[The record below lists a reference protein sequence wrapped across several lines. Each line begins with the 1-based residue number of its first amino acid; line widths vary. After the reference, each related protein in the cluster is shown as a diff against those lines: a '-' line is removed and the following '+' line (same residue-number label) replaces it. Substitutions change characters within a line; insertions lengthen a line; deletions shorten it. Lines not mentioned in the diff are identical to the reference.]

1 MGLAAGLMG
10 MMGTVQGPGG
20 FDPPKLV
27 PMSALLAIG
36 SLTIAG
42 VVAGLYPARK
52 AAMLQPVEALRQ
64 EGILEL
70 DANMFQDLFQ
80 EAYGAMR
87 HNRRRTALTM
97 LGMAW
102 GIATVVMLLAYGD
115 GFGQACA
122 NIFANF
128 GTKLVIV
135 VPGRTSMQAGGK
147 KAGMLVRFTQDDV
160 ETLTSNLPQITQI
173 TPEVSKQASIQFD
186 TRVFT
191 WAVTGNYP
199 NVFDVRAL
207 KLDQGRFYN
216 PEDEIQRAR
225 VAVIGS
231 EAKEKLFS
239 GRNAL
244 GEHIRVDGLSFEVIG
259 VLSAKMQ
266 EGNDDINR
274 VVYVPF
280 STMSDLKN
288 THYLD
293 TIWFTY
299 QTPEYESLEQSVRT
313 ILAAEHKFSQTDR
326 QAVDVF
332 NLMMQVHQF
341 EIITMGLKILMGF
354 IGTLT
359 LGIGGVG
366 LMNIMLV
373 SVTQRTREIGVQK
386 ALGAPRRYILM
397 QFLAEALTITFIGG
411 VLGVILA
418 YAVAL
423 SVGRLT
429 LYSAFAKNG
438 EAGDIR
444 LIISPGTLIASTLIL
459 GAVGL
464 ISGMIPAFRASRL
477 NPIEALRHE

>member
-1 MGLAAGLMG
+1 M
-10 MMGTVQGPGG
+10 
-20 FDPPKLV
+20 FRD
-27 PMSALLAIG
+27 LL
-36 SLTIAG
+36 
-42 VVAGLYPARK
+42 
-52 AAMLQPVEALRQ
+52 
-64 EGILEL
+64 
-70 DANMFQDLFQ
+70 Q
-80 EAYGAMR
+80 EAYAAMR

-115 GFGQACA
+115 GFGKACA

-128 GTKLVIV
+128 GDKLVIV
-135 VPGRTSMQAGGK
+135 VPGRTSMQAGGQ
-147 KAGMLVRFTQDDV
+147 KAGALVRFTQDDV
-160 ETLTSNLPQITQI
+160 DTLTTNLPQITSI
-173 TPEVSKQASIQFD
+173 TPEVSKQASVQYD
-186 TRVFT
+186 TRAFT
-191 WAVTGNYP
+191 FAITGNNP
-199 NVFDVRAL
+199 NVLLVRAL
-207 KLDQGRFYN
+207 KLGQGRFYN
-216 PEDEIQRAR
+216 MEDQVQRGR

-231 EAKEKLFS
+231 EAKQKLFS

-244 GEHIRVDGLSFEVIG
+244 GELIRVDGLSFEVIG
-259 VLSAKMQ
+259 VLGAKMQ

-274 VVYVPF
+274 VVYIPF
-280 STMSDLKN
+280 TTMSDLKD

-293 TIWFTY
+293 SIWFTY
-299 QTPEYESLEQSVRT
+299 QTPEYESLEQTVRT
-313 ILAAEHKFSQTDR
+313 IMATQHKFNQTDR
-326 QAVDVF
+326 QATEVF
-332 NLMMQVHQF
+332 NIMTQVHQF
-341 EIITMGLKILMGF
+341 EIITLGLKVLMGF

-386 ALGAPRRYILM
+386 ALGAQRRYILL

-411 VLGVILA
+411 VLGVLLA
-418 YAVAL
+418 YVVAL

-444 LIISPGTLIASTLIL
+444 LIIAPATLIASTLIL

-464 ISGMIPAFRASRL
+464 ISGMVPALRASRL
-477 NPIEALRHE
+477 DPIEALRHE

>member
-1 MGLAAGLMG
+1 MIH
-10 MMGTVQGPGG
+10 
-20 FDPPKLV
+20 D
-27 PMSALLAIG
+27 LL
-36 SLTIAG
+36 
-42 VVAGLYPARK
+42 
-52 AAMLQPVEALRQ
+52 
-64 EGILEL
+64 
-70 DANMFQDLFQ
+70 Q

-115 GFGQACA
+115 GFGRACA

-135 VPGRTSMQAGGK
+135 VPGRTSMQAGGQ
-147 KAGMLVRFTQDDV
+147 KAGVLVRFTQDDV
-160 ETLTSNLPQITQI
+160 ETLTTNLPQITHI
-173 TPEVSKQASIQFD
+173 TPEVSKQASIQYD

-191 WAVTGNYP
+191 WAVSGNYP

-207 KLDQGRFYN
+207 KLGQGRFYN

-244 GEHIRVDGLSFEVIG
+244 GEHIRVNGLSFEIIG
-259 VLSAKMQ
+259 VLGAKMQ

-280 STMSDLKN
+280 STMSELKN

-313 ILAAEHKFSQTDR
+313 LMATQHKFNQTDR
-326 QAVDVF
+326 QAVEVF

-341 EIITMGLKILMGF
+341 EIITLGLKVLMGF

-386 ALGAPRRYILM
+386 ALGAPRRYILL

-411 VLGVILA
+411 VLGVVLA
-418 YAVAL
+418 YTVAL

-444 LIISPGTLIASTLIL
+444 LIIAPGTLIASTLIL

-464 ISGMIPAFRASRL
+464 ISGMVPAFRASRL
-477 NPIEALRHE
+477 DPIEALRHE

>member
-1 MGLAAGLMG
+1 M
-10 MMGTVQGPGG
+10 
-20 FDPPKLV
+20 FRD
-27 PMSALLAIG
+27 LL
-36 SLTIAG
+36 
-42 VVAGLYPARK
+42 R
-52 AAMLQPVEALRQ
+52 
-64 EGILEL
+64 
-70 DANMFQDLFQ
+70 

-87 HNRRRTALTM
+87 YNRRRTALTM

-135 VPGRTSMQAGGK
+135 VPGRTSMQAGGQ
-147 KAGMLVRFTQDDV
+147 KAGVLVRFTLDDV
-160 ETLTSNLPQITQI
+160 DALSTNLPQITNI
-173 TPEVSKQASIQFD
+173 TPEVSKQAHIQYD
-186 TRVFT
+186 TRVFDFP
-191 WAVTGNYP
+191 VTGNYP
-199 NVFDVRAL
+199 SVLAVRTL
-207 KLDQGRFYN
+207 KLAQGRFYN
-216 PEDEIQRAR
+216 AEDEIQHSR

-244 GEHIRVDGLSFEVIG
+244 GEHIRLDGLSFEVVGI
-259 VLSAKMQ
+259 LDAKMQ

-274 VVYVPF
+274 VIYVPF
-280 STMSDLKN
+280 TTMSDLKD

-293 TIWFTY
+293 SIWFTY
-299 QTPEYESLEQSVRT
+299 LTPEYERLEQSVRS
-313 ILAAEHKFSQTDR
+313 ILAVPHKLNQTDR
-326 QAVDVF
+326 QAVRVF

-341 EIITMGLKILMGF
+341 EIITLGLKVLMGF

-418 YAVAL
+418 YTVAL

-444 LIISPGTLIASTLIL
+444 LIIAPGTLIAATLIL
-459 GAVGL
+459 GFVGL
-464 ISGMIPAFRASRL
+464 VSGMIPAFRASRL
-477 NPIEALRHE
+477 DPIEALRHE

>member
-1 MGLAAGLMG
+1 
-10 MMGTVQGPGG
+10 MMR
-20 FDPPKLV
+20 D
-27 PMSALLAIG
+27 LL
-36 SLTIAG
+36 
-42 VVAGLYPARK
+42 
-52 AAMLQPVEALRQ
+52 
-64 EGILEL
+64 
-70 DANMFQDLFQ
+70 Q
-80 EAYGAMR
+80 EAYTAMR

-102 GIATVVMLLAYGD
+102 GIATVVMLLAYGN

-135 VPGRTSMQAGGK
+135 VPGQTSMQAGGQK
-147 KAGMLVRFTQDDV
+147 SGIPVRFTQEDI
-160 ETLTSNLPQITQI
+160 ETLRTNLPQISHI
-173 TPEVSKQASIQFD
+173 TPSVDKQSSVQYD
-186 TRVFT
+186 TRIFT
-191 WAVTGNYP
+191 WSVTGNDP
-199 NVFDVRAL
+199 SVFDVRSL
-207 KLDQGRFYN
+207 KLDEGRFYN
-216 PEDEIQRAR
+216 LEDQIQRAR

-244 GEHIRVDGLSFEVIG
+244 GERIRLDGLSFEVVG
-259 VLSAKMQ
+259 VLSPKMQ

-274 VVYVPF
+274 VVYIPF
-280 STMSDLKN
+280 TTMAALKD
-288 THYLD
+288 TRYLD
-293 TIWFTY
+293 TIWFNY
-299 QTPEYESLEQSVRT
+299 QTPEYERLEQSVRT
-313 ILAAEHKFSQTDR
+313 ILAVPHKFNQSDH
-326 QAVDVF
+326 QAVRVF

-341 EIITMGLKILMGF
+341 EIITMGLKILLGF

-411 VLGVILA
+411 VLGVLLA

-444 LIISPGTLIASTLIL
+444 ILIAPGTLIVSTLIL
-459 GAVGL
+459 GVVGL
-464 ISGMIPAFRASRL
+464 VSGMIPAVRASRL
-477 NPIEALRHE
+477 DPIEALRHE

>member
-1 MGLAAGLMG
+1 M
-10 MMGTVQGPGG
+10 
-20 FDPPKLV
+20 FRD
-27 PMSALLAIG
+27 LLG
-36 SLTIAG
+36 
-42 VVAGLYPARK
+42 
-52 AAMLQPVEALRQ
+52 
-64 EGILEL
+64 
-70 DANMFQDLFQ
+70 
-80 EAYGAMR
+80 EAYAAMR
-87 HNRRRTALTM
+87 HNRRRTTLTM

-135 VPGRTSMQAGGK
+135 APGKTSMQAGGQK
-147 KAGMLVRFTQDDV
+147 SGVQIRFTQDDV
-160 ETLTSNLPQITQI
+160 EALATNLPQIIHI
-173 TPEVSKQASIQFD
+173 TPTVEKQANVQYD
-186 TRVFT
+186 NRDFT
-191 WAVTGNYP
+191 FTVSGNDP
-199 NVFDVRAL
+199 NVLSIRAL
-207 KLDQGRFYN
+207 KLEQGRFYN
-216 PEDEIQRAR
+216 MEDHVQRAR

-239 GRNAL
+239 GRSAL
-244 GEHIRVDGLSFEVIG
+244 GEYIRLDGLSFEVVG

-274 VVYVPF
+274 VVYIPF
-280 STMSDLKN
+280 NTMSDLKD

-293 TIWFTY
+293 MIWFTY
-299 QTPEYESLEQSVRT
+299 QTPEYERIEPAVRT
-313 ILAAEHKFSQTDR
+313 ILATQHKFNQTDR
-326 QAVDVF
+326 EAVRVF
-332 NLMMQVHQF
+332 NLMTQLHQF
-341 EIITMGLKILMGF
+341 EVITLGLKILMGF

-386 ALGAPRRYILM
+386 ALGAQPRHILM
-397 QFLAEALTITFIGG
+397 QFLAEALTITCIGG
-411 VLGVILA
+411 VLGMILA
-418 YAVAL
+418 YVVAL

-429 LYSAFAKNG
+429 FYSAFAKNG

-444 LIISPGTLIASTLIL
+444 LIISPGTLIVSTLIL

-464 ISGMIPAFRASRL
+464 ISGMVPAFRASRL
-477 NPIEALRHE
+477 DPIESLRHE

>member
-1 MGLAAGLMG
+1 MIIR
-10 MMGTVQGPGG
+10 
-20 FDPPKLV
+20 D
-27 PMSALLAIG
+27 LL
-36 SLTIAG
+36 
-42 VVAGLYPARK
+42 
-52 AAMLQPVEALRQ
+52 
-64 EGILEL
+64 
-70 DANMFQDLFQ
+70 Q
-80 EAYGAMR
+80 EAYTAMR

-128 GTKLVIV
+128 GTKLVII
-135 VPGRTSMQAGGK
+135 VPGKTSMQAGGQK
-147 KAGMLVRFTQDDV
+147 SGVAVRFTQEDV
-160 ETLTSNLPQITQI
+160 EALETNLPQVTHI
-173 TPEVSKQASIQFD
+173 TPEVGKQVNVQYENRD
-186 TRVFT
+186 FT
-191 WAVTGNYP
+191 FPVSGNDP
-199 NVFDVRAL
+199 NVFDIRSL
-207 KLDQGRFYN
+207 KLDQGRVYN
-216 PEDEIQRAR
+216 MEDQVQRGR

-244 GEHIRVDGLSFEVIG
+244 GERIRLDGISFEVVG
-259 VLSAKMQ
+259 VLAAKMQ

-280 STMSDLKN
+280 STMNDLKS

-293 TIWFTY
+293 TIWFNY
-299 QTPEYESLEQSVRT
+299 QTPEYQKIEPAVRS
-313 ILAAEHKFSQTDR
+313 ILAGQHKFNESDR
-326 QAVDVF
+326 EAVRVF
-332 NLMMQVHQF
+332 NLQNQLHQF
-341 EIITMGLKILMGF
+341 EIITLGLKILMGF

-386 ALGAPRRYILM
+386 ALGARRRYILM

-411 VLGVILA
+411 VLGVLLA
-418 YAVAL
+418 YIVAL

-444 LIISPGTLIASTLIL
+444 LIIQPATIIASTVIL
-459 GAVGL
+459 GTVGL
-464 ISGMIPAFRASRL
+464 ISGMIPALRASRL
-477 NPIEALRHE
+477 DPIESLRHE

>member
-1 MGLAAGLMG
+1 M
-10 MMGTVQGPGG
+10 VH
-20 FDPPKLV
+20 D
-27 PMSALLAIG
+27 LL
-36 SLTIAG
+36 
-42 VVAGLYPARK
+42 
-52 AAMLQPVEALRQ
+52 
-64 EGILEL
+64 
-70 DANMFQDLFQ
+70 Q

-115 GFGQACA
+115 GFGRACA

-128 GTKLVIV
+128 GSKLVIV
-135 VPGRTSMQAGGK
+135 VPGRTAMQAGGQ
-147 KAGMLVRFTQDDV
+147 KAGVLVRFTQDDID
-160 ETLTSNLPQITQI
+160 TLTTNLPQITRI
-173 TPEVSKQASIQFD
+173 TPEVSKQCSVQYD
-186 TRVFT
+186 TRIFT

-199 NVFDVRAL
+199 NVFDVRSL
-207 KLDQGRFYN
+207 KLEQGRFYN
-216 PEDEIQRAR
+216 PEDEIQRAH

-244 GEHIRVDGLSFEVIG
+244 GEHIRLDGLSFEVIG

-280 STMSDLKN
+280 GTMSELKN

-299 QTPEYESLEQSVRT
+299 QTPEYESLEQTVRT
-313 ILAAEHKFSQTDR
+313 ILATQHKFSQTDR
-326 QAVDVF
+326 QAVEVF
-332 NLMMQVHQF
+332 NLMTQVHQF
-341 EIITMGLKILMGF
+341 EIITLGLKVLMGF

-386 ALGAPRRYILM
+386 ALGAPRRYILF

-444 LIISPGTLIASTLIL
+444 LIIAPGTLIASTLIL

-464 ISGMIPAFRASRL
+464 VSGMIPAFRASRL

>member
-1 MGLAAGLMG
+1 
-10 MMGTVQGPGG
+10 MMK
-20 FDPPKLV
+20 D
-27 PMSALLAIG
+27 LL
-36 SLTIAG
+36 
-42 VVAGLYPARK
+42 
-52 AAMLQPVEALRQ
+52 
-64 EGILEL
+64 
-70 DANMFQDLFQ
+70 N
-80 EAYGAMR
+80 EAYTAMK

-135 VPGRTSMQAGGK
+135 VPGQTSMQAGGQK
-147 KAGMLVRFTQDDV
+147 SGMAVRFTQEDVDDLA
-160 ETLTSNLPQITQI
+160 TNLPQITHI
-173 TPEVSKQASIQFD
+173 TPSVDKQCAVGYEN
-186 TRVFT
+186 RAFT
-191 WAVTGNYP
+191 WTVTGNDP
-199 NVFDVRAL
+199 NVYDIRSL
-207 KLDQGRFYN
+207 KLGQGRFYN
-216 PEDEIQRAR
+216 MEDQVQRAR

-244 GEHIRVDGLSFEVIG
+244 GEHIRLDGLSFEVVGI
-259 VLSAKMQ
+259 LDAKMQ

-280 STMSDLKN
+280 TTMSDLKS

-293 TIWFTY
+293 TIWFNY
-299 QTPEYESLEQSVRT
+299 QTPDYQRIEPAVRS
-313 ILAAEHKFSQTDR
+313 ILAGQHKFNEADR
-326 QAVDVF
+326 EAVRVF
-332 NLMMQVHQF
+332 NLQNQLHQF
-341 EIITMGLKILMGF
+341 EIITLGLKILMGF

-373 SVTQRTREIGVQK
+373 SVTQRTKEIGVQK
-386 ALGAPRRYILM
+386 ALGAPRRHILM

-411 VLGVILA
+411 LLGVILA
-418 YAVAL
+418 YVVAL

-444 LIISPGTLIASTLIL
+444 LIIQPGTLIASTVIL

-464 ISGMIPAFRASRL
+464 ISGMIPALRASRL
-477 NPIEALRHE
+477 DPIESLRHE

>member
-1 MGLAAGLMG
+1 
-10 MMGTVQGPGG
+10 MMR
-20 FDPPKLV
+20 D
-27 PMSALLAIG
+27 LL
-36 SLTIAG
+36 
-42 VVAGLYPARK
+42 
-52 AAMLQPVEALRQ
+52 
-64 EGILEL
+64 
-70 DANMFQDLFQ
+70 Q
-80 EAYGAMR
+80 EAYTAMR

-102 GIATVVMLLAYGD
+102 GIATVVMLLAYGN

-128 GTKLVIV
+128 GAKLVIV
-135 VPGRTSMQAGGK
+135 VPGQTSMQAGGQ
-147 KAGMLVRFTQDDV
+147 KAGVPVRFTHEDV
-160 ETLTSNLPQITQI
+160 ETLLTNLPQISHI
-173 TPEVSKQASIQFD
+173 TPSVDKQSTVQYE
-186 TRVFT
+186 TRIFT
-191 WAVTGNYP
+191 WNVTGNDP
-199 NVFDVRAL
+199 SVFDVRSL
-207 KLDQGRFYN
+207 KMDQGRFYN
-216 PEDEIQRAR
+216 LEDQIQRAR

-244 GEHIRVDGLSFEVIG
+244 GERIRLNGLSFEVVG
-259 VLSAKMQ
+259 VLSPKMQ

-274 VVYVPF
+274 VVYIPF
-280 STMSDLKN
+280 TTMAALKD
-288 THYLD
+288 TRYLD

-299 QTPEYESLEQSVRT
+299 QTPEYERLEQSVRT
-313 ILAAEHKFSQTDR
+313 ILALPHKFNQSDR
-326 QAVDVF
+326 QAVRVF
-332 NLMMQVHQF
+332 NLMTQVHQF
-341 EIITMGLKILMGF
+341 EIITLGLKILLGF

-411 VLGVILA
+411 VLGVLLA

-444 LIISPGTLIASTLIL
+444 ILIAPGTLFVSTFIL
-459 GAVGL
+459 GVVGL
-464 ISGMIPAFRASRL
+464 VSGMIPALRASRL
-477 NPIEALRHE
+477 DPIEALRHE

>member
-1 MGLAAGLMG
+1 M
-10 MMGTVQGPGG
+10 
-20 FDPPKLV
+20 FND
-27 PMSALLAIG
+27 LL
-36 SLTIAG
+36 
-42 VVAGLYPARK
+42 
-52 AAMLQPVEALRQ
+52 
-64 EGILEL
+64 
-70 DANMFQDLFQ
+70 Q
-80 EAYGAMR
+80 EAYAAMR

-115 GFGQACA
+115 GFGQACT

-128 GTKLVIV
+128 GTKMVIV
-135 VPGRTSMQAGGK
+135 VPGKTSMQAGGTK
-147 KAGMLVRFTQDDV
+147 SGAPIRFTLDDV
-160 ETLTSNLPQITQI
+160 DALTTNLPQITHI
-173 TPEVSKQASIQFD
+173 TPEVGKQATVQYD
-186 TRVFT
+186 TRAFT
-191 WAVTGNYP
+191 WSVTGNYP
-199 NVFDVRAL
+199 NVLQIRSL
-207 KLDQGRFYN
+207 KVDQGRFYN
-216 PEDEIQRAR
+216 AEEEIQHAR

-244 GEHIRVDGLSFEVIG
+244 GDHIRLDGLSFEVVG
-259 VLSAKMQ
+259 VLTAKMQ

-274 VVYVPF
+274 TIYVPF
-280 STMSDLKN
+280 SSMSDLTD
-288 THYLD
+288 THFLG
-293 TIWFTY
+293 TIWFNY
-299 QTPEYESLEQSVRT
+299 DTPQYDQLEPEVRSVLST
-313 ILAAEHKFSQTDR
+313 AHKFSQADR
-326 QAVDVF
+326 QAVRVF
-332 NLMMQVHQF
+332 NIMMQVHQF
-341 EIITMGLKILMGF
+341 EIITLGLKILMGF

-386 ALGAPRRYILM
+386 ALGAQRRYILM

-418 YAVAL
+418 YGVAL

-444 LIISPGTLIASTLIL
+444 LIIAPSTLIASTIIL
-459 GAVGL
+459 GLVGL

-477 NPIEALRHE
+477 DPIEALRHE

>member
-1 MGLAAGLMG
+1 MR
-10 MMGTVQGPGG
+10 
-20 FDPPKLV
+20 D
-27 PMSALLAIG
+27 LL
-36 SLTIAG
+36 
-42 VVAGLYPARK
+42 
-52 AAMLQPVEALRQ
+52 
-64 EGILEL
+64 
-70 DANMFQDLFQ
+70 Q
-80 EAYGAMR
+80 EAYTAMR

-128 GTKLVIV
+128 GTKMCIV
-135 VPGRTSMQAGGK
+135 VPGKTSMQAGGQK
-147 KAGMLVRFTQDDV
+147 SGVQIRFTQDDV
-160 ETLTSNLPQITQI
+160 DVLSANLPQITHI
-173 TPEVSKQASIQFD
+173 TPEVGKQANVQYENRI
-186 TRVFT
+186 FT
-191 WAVTGNYP
+191 WPVSGNNP
-199 NVFDVRAL
+199 NVMSIRTL

-216 PEDEIQRAR
+216 MEDEIQRSR

-231 EAKEKLFS
+231 EAKDKLFS

-244 GEHIRVDGLSFEVIG
+244 GEHIRLDGLSFEVIG

-280 STMSDLKN
+280 TTMSDLKD

-293 TIWFTY
+293 TIWFNY
-299 QTPEYESLEQSVRT
+299 QTPEYERIEPAVRAIMAT
-313 ILAAEHKFSQTDR
+313 QHKFNQSDR
-326 QAVDVF
+326 QAVRVF
-332 NLMMQVHQF
+332 NIMMQVHQF
-341 EIITMGLKILMGF
+341 EIITLGLKVLMGF

-386 ALGAPRRYILM
+386 ALGAQRRYILM

-418 YAVAL
+418 YTVAL

-444 LIISPGTLIASTLIL
+444 LIIAPGTLIASTLIL

-477 NPIEALRHE
+477 DPIEALRHE

>member
-1 MGLAAGLMG
+1 M
-10 MMGTVQGPGG
+10 
-20 FDPPKLV
+20 FRD
-27 PMSALLAIG
+27 LL
-36 SLTIAG
+36 
-42 VVAGLYPARK
+42 R
-52 AAMLQPVEALRQ
+52 
-64 EGILEL
+64 
-70 DANMFQDLFQ
+70 

-135 VPGRTSMQAGGK
+135 VPGRTSMQAGGQ
-147 KAGMLVRFTQDDV
+147 KAGILIRFTQDDV
-160 ETLTSNLPQITQI
+160 ETLTTNLPQITGI
-173 TPEVSKQASIQFD
+173 TPEASKQASIQYD

-191 WAVTGNYP
+191 FSVSGNYP
-199 NVFDVRAL
+199 NVVSIRTL
-207 KLDQGRFYN
+207 KLEQGRFYN
-216 PEDEIQRAR
+216 LEDQIQRAR

-244 GEHIRVDGLSFEVIG
+244 GERIRVDGLSFEIIG
-259 VLSAKMQ
+259 VLSPKMQ

-274 VVYVPF
+274 VIYVPF
-280 STMSDLKN
+280 STMSDVKD
-288 THYLD
+288 THFLD
-293 TIWFTY
+293 SIWFTY
-299 QTPEYESLEQSVRT
+299 QTPEYERLEQSVRT
-313 ILAAEHKFSQTDR
+313 IMATQHKFNQTDR
-326 QAVDVF
+326 QAVRVF
-332 NLMMQVHQF
+332 NLMTQVHQF
-341 EIITMGLKILMGF
+341 EIITLGLKILMGF

-386 ALGAPRRYILM
+386 ALGAQRRYILL

-411 VLGVILA
+411 VFGVVLA

-444 LIISPGTLIASTLIL
+444 LIIAPGTLIAATLIL

-464 ISGMIPAFRASRL
+464 VSGMVPAFRASRL
-477 NPIEALRHE
+477 DPIEALRHE

>member
-1 MGLAAGLMG
+1 MR
-10 MMGTVQGPGG
+10 
-20 FDPPKLV
+20 D
-27 PMSALLAIG
+27 LL
-36 SLTIAG
+36 
-42 VVAGLYPARK
+42 
-52 AAMLQPVEALRQ
+52 
-64 EGILEL
+64 
-70 DANMFQDLFQ
+70 Q
-80 EAYGAMR
+80 EAYTAMR

-102 GIATVVMLLAYGD
+102 GIATVVMLLAYGN

-135 VPGRTSMQAGGK
+135 VPGQTSMQAGGQK
-147 KAGMLVRFTQDDV
+147 SGIPVRFTQEDI
-160 ETLTSNLPQITQI
+160 ETLRTNLPQISHI
-173 TPEVSKQASIQFD
+173 TPSVDKQSSVQYD
-186 TRVFT
+186 TRIFT
-191 WAVTGNYP
+191 WPVTGNDP
-199 NVFDVRAL
+199 SVFDVRSL
-207 KLDQGRFYN
+207 KLDEGRFYN
-216 PEDEIQRAR
+216 LEDQIQRAR

-244 GEHIRVDGLSFEVIG
+244 GERIRLDGLSFEVVG
-259 VLSAKMQ
+259 VLSPKMQ

-274 VVYVPF
+274 VVYIPF
-280 STMSDLKN
+280 TTMAALKD
-288 THYLD
+288 TRYLD
-293 TIWFTY
+293 TIWFNY
-299 QTPEYESLEQSVRT
+299 QTPEYERLEQSVRT
-313 ILAAEHKFSQTDR
+313 ILAVPHKFNQSDH
-326 QAVDVF
+326 QAVRVF

-341 EIITMGLKILMGF
+341 EIITMGLKILLGF

-411 VLGVILA
+411 VLGVLLA

-444 LIISPGTLIASTLIL
+444 ILIAPGTLIVSTLIL
-459 GAVGL
+459 GVVGL
-464 ISGMIPAFRASRL
+464 VSGMIPAVRASRL
-477 NPIEALRHE
+477 DPIEALRHE

>member
-1 MGLAAGLMG
+1 
-10 MMGTVQGPGG
+10 MMR
-20 FDPPKLV
+20 D
-27 PMSALLAIG
+27 LL
-36 SLTIAG
+36 
-42 VVAGLYPARK
+42 
-52 AAMLQPVEALRQ
+52 
-64 EGILEL
+64 
-70 DANMFQDLFQ
+70 Q
-80 EAYGAMR
+80 EAYTAMR

-115 GFGQACA
+115 GFGRACA

-135 VPGRTSMQAGGK
+135 VPGRTSMQAGGQK
-147 KAGMLVRFTQDDV
+147 SGVPVRFTRDDV
-160 ETLTSNLPQITQI
+160 ETLATNLPQITHI
-173 TPEVSKQASIQFD
+173 TPEVGKNANVQYD
-186 TRVFT
+186 TRVFS
-191 WAVTGNYP
+191 WYVTGEDP
-199 NVFDVRAL
+199 VAQSVRSL
-207 KLDQGRFYN
+207 EVDQGRFYN
-216 PEDEIQRAR
+216 PEDQVQRAR

-244 GEHIRVDGLSFEVIG
+244 GERIRLDGLSFEVIG
-259 VLSAKMQ
+259 VLKAKMQ

-274 VVYVPF
+274 VVYIPF
-280 STMSDLKN
+280 TTMSDLTD
-288 THYLD
+288 THYINS
-293 TIWFTY
+293 IWFNY
-299 QTPEYESLEQSVRT
+299 ETPAYEPLEQSVRS
-313 ILAAEHKFSQTDR
+313 ILAVPHKINQADR
-326 QAVDVF
+326 QAIRVF

-341 EIITMGLKILMGF
+341 EIITLGLKVLMGF

-386 ALGAPRRYILM
+386 ALGAQRRYILT

-444 LIISPGTLIASTLIL
+444 LMIAPSTLIASTIIL
-459 GAVGL
+459 GMVGL
-464 ISGMIPAFRASRL
+464 ISGMIPAVRASRL
-477 NPIEALRHE
+477 DPIEALRHE

>member
-1 MGLAAGLMG
+1 M
-10 MMGTVQGPGG
+10 
-20 FDPPKLV
+20 FHD
-27 PMSALLAIG
+27 LLH
-36 SLTIAG
+36 
-42 VVAGLYPARK
+42 
-52 AAMLQPVEALRQ
+52 
-64 EGILEL
+64 
-70 DANMFQDLFQ
+70 

-115 GFGQACA
+115 GFGRACA

-135 VPGRTSMQAGGK
+135 VPDRTAMQAGGQ
-147 KAGMLVRFTQDDV
+147 KAGALVRFTQDDV
-160 ETLTSNLPQITQI
+160 ETLSTNLPQITHI
-173 TPEVSKQASIQFD
+173 TPEVSKQASIQYD

-191 WAVTGNYP
+191 WPVSGNYP

-207 KLDQGRFYN
+207 KLGQGRFYN

-244 GEHIRVDGLSFEVIG
+244 GEHVRLDGLSFEVIG

-274 VVYVPF
+274 VIYIPF
-280 STMSDLKN
+280 STMSELKN

-313 ILAAEHKFSQTDR
+313 ILATQHKFNQTDR
-326 QAVDVF
+326 QAVHVF

-341 EIITMGLKILMGF
+341 EIITLGLKVLMGF

-386 ALGAPRRYILM
+386 ALGAKRIYILL

-444 LIISPGTLIASTLIL
+444 LIIAPGTLIASTLIL

-464 ISGMIPAFRASRL
+464 ISGMVPAFRASRL
-477 NPIEALRHE
+477 DPIEALRHE

>member
-1 MGLAAGLMG
+1 
-10 MMGTVQGPGG
+10 
-20 FDPPKLV
+20 
-27 PMSALLAIG
+27 
-36 SLTIAG
+36 
-42 VVAGLYPARK
+42 
-52 AAMLQPVEALRQ
+52 
-64 EGILEL
+64 
-70 DANMFQDLFQ
+70 
-80 EAYGAMR
+80 
-87 HNRRRTALTM
+87 
-97 LGMAW
+97 MAW

-135 VPGRTSMQAGGK
+135 IPGKTSVQAGGQK
-147 KAGMLVRFTQDDV
+147 SGVQIRFTQDDV
-160 ETLTSNLPQITQI
+160 EALATNLPQIIHI
-173 TPEVSKQASIQFD
+173 TPTVEKQANVQYDNRDFTLRVSGNDPSVLSI
-186 TRVFT
+186 
-191 WAVTGNYP
+191 
-199 NVFDVRAL
+199 RAL
-207 KLDQGRFYN
+207 KLGQGRFYN
-216 PEDEIQRAR
+216 MEDQVQRAR

-244 GEHIRVDGLSFEVIG
+244 GEYIRLDGLSFEVVG

-274 VVYVPF
+274 MVYIPF
-280 STMSDLKN
+280 TTMSDLKD

-293 TIWFTY
+293 MMWFTY
-299 QTPEYESLEQSVRT
+299 QTPEYARIEPAVRT
-313 ILAAEHKFSQTDR
+313 ILATQHKFNQTDR
-326 QAVDVF
+326 EAVRVF
-332 NLMMQVHQF
+332 NLMTQLHQF
-341 EIITMGLKILMGF
+341 EVITLGLKILMGF

-386 ALGAPRRYILM
+386 ALGAQRRYILM

-411 VLGVILA
+411 ILGMILA

-429 LYSAFAKNG
+429 FYSAFAKNG

-444 LIISPGTLIASTLIL
+444 LIIAPGTLMAATLIL

-464 ISGMIPAFRASRL
+464 ISGMVPALRASRL
-477 NPIEALRHE
+477 DPIEALRHE

>member
-1 MGLAAGLMG
+1 M
-10 MMGTVQGPGG
+10 
-20 FDPPKLV
+20 FRD
-27 PMSALLAIG
+27 LL
-36 SLTIAG
+36 
-42 VVAGLYPARK
+42 R
-52 AAMLQPVEALRQ
+52 
-64 EGILEL
+64 
-70 DANMFQDLFQ
+70 

-135 VPGRTSMQAGGK
+135 VPGRTSMQAGGQ
-147 KAGMLVRFTQDDV
+147 KAGVLVRFTLDDV
-160 ETLTSNLPQITQI
+160 EALSTNLPQITNI
-173 TPEVSKQASIQFD
+173 TPEVGKQAHVQYD
-186 TRVFT
+186 TRVFDFP
-191 WAVTGNYP
+191 VTGNYP
-199 NVFDVRAL
+199 NVPAVRVL
-207 KLDQGRFYN
+207 KLAQGRYYN
-216 PEDEIQRAR
+216 AEDEIQHSR

-244 GEHIRVDGLSFEVIG
+244 GEHIRLDGLSFEVVG
-259 VLSAKMQ
+259 VLDAKMQ

-280 STMSDLKN
+280 TTMSDLKD

-293 TIWFTY
+293 SIWFTY
-299 QTPEYESLEQSVRT
+299 QTPEYERLEQSVRS
-313 ILAAEHKFSQTDR
+313 ILAVPHKLNQSDR
-326 QAVDVF
+326 QAVRVF

-341 EIITMGLKILMGF
+341 EIITLGLKVLMGF

-418 YAVAL
+418 YTVAL

-444 LIISPGTLIASTLIL
+444 LIIAPGTLIAATLIL
-459 GAVGL
+459 GFVGL
-464 ISGMIPAFRASRL
+464 VSGMVPAFRASRL
-477 NPIEALRHE
+477 DPIEALRHE

>member
-1 MGLAAGLMG
+1 
-10 MMGTVQGPGG
+10 MMR
-20 FDPPKLV
+20 D
-27 PMSALLAIG
+27 LL
-36 SLTIAG
+36 
-42 VVAGLYPARK
+42 
-52 AAMLQPVEALRQ
+52 
-64 EGILEL
+64 
-70 DANMFQDLFQ
+70 Q
-80 EAYGAMR
+80 EAYTAMR

-102 GIATVVMLLAYGD
+102 GIATVVMLLAYGN

-135 VPGRTSMQAGGK
+135 VPGKTSMQAGGQ
-147 KAGMLVRFTQDDV
+147 KAGIPVRFTQDDV
-160 ETLTSNLPQITQI
+160 EALTTNLPQITHI
-173 TPEVSKQASIQFD
+173 TPEVSKQATVQYD
-186 TRVFT
+186 TRAFT
-191 WAVTGNYP
+191 WAVTGNDP
-199 NVFDVRAL
+199 NVFDVRSL

-216 PEDEIQRAR
+216 LEDQIQRAR

-244 GEHIRVDGLSFEVIG
+244 GEHIRLDGLSFEVIG
-259 VLSAKMQ
+259 VLAAKMQ

-280 STMSDLKN
+280 TSMGDLKD
-288 THYLD
+288 TRYLD
-293 TIWFTY
+293 SIWFNY
-299 QTPEYESLEQSVRT
+299 QTPEYERLEQAVRT
-313 ILAAEHKFSQTDR
+313 ILAIPHKFNQSDH
-326 QAVDVF
+326 QAVRVF

-341 EIITMGLKILMGF
+341 EIITLGLKILMGF

-386 ALGAPRRYILM
+386 ALGAPRRYILL

-411 VLGVILA
+411 VLGIVLA
-418 YAVAL
+418 YSVAL

-444 LIISPGTLIASTLIL
+444 LMIAPGTLIASTLIL

-464 ISGMIPAFRASRL
+464 VSGMVPAFRASRL
-477 NPIEALRHE
+477 DPIEALRHE